1 MSIRRDLLLRT
12 ALLYQPDLPP
22 LPPLRA
28 IAQQPAPPVA
38 APPPRRNPMAGL
50 RRRAPRPVEPAGSTH

>member
-12 ALLYQPDLPP
+12 ALLRQPGMPP

-28 IAQQPAPPVA
+28 AAPPA
-38 APPPRRNPMAGL
+38 CPPPRRKGKPAA
-50 RRRAPRPVEPAGSTH
+50 RRRLARPADGGASH

>member
-12 ALLYQPDLPP
+12 ALLRQPDMPP

-28 IAQQPAPPVA
+28 TAPA
-38 APPPRRNPMAGL
+38 APPPRRKAKPAA
-50 RRRAPRPVEPAGSTH
+50 RRRLARLADGGASH